1 MDEWEL
7 LLKEEKKKPYFLE
20 LQKFLKEERA
30 QSTVFPA
37 EEEVFFALEKTPF
50 SKVKVVL
57 LGQDPYHGLGQ
68 SHGLAFSVKKE
79 VALPPSLKN
88 LFKELS
94 SDLEV
99 EKPSHGCL
107 EKWAE
112 SGVLL
117 LNTVLTVKEGSP
129 FSHQNKGWEKFT
141 DVVIELLA
149 RRKEPLVFLLLGKKA
164 QEKMTFLKQYQDRH
178 AFILAAHP
186 SPLSYRHFTGSRIFS
201 KVNKSLKQFGYLTL
215 DWSV

>member
-68 SHGLAFSVKKE
+68 AHGLAFSVKKE
-79 VALPPSLKN
+79 
-88 LFKELS
+88 
-94 SDLEV
+94 
-99 EKPSHGCL
+99 
-107 EKWAE
+107 
-112 SGVLL
+112 
-117 LNTVLTVKEGSP
+117 
-129 FSHQNKGWEKFT
+129 
-141 DVVIELLA
+141 
-149 RRKEPLVFLLLGKKA
+149 
-164 QEKMTFLKQYQDRH
+164 
-178 AFILAAHP
+178 
-186 SPLSYRHFTGSRIFS
+186 
-201 KVNKSLKQFGYLTL
+201 
-215 DWSV
+215 